1 MSNLPPF
8 NQENPMS
15 KQEILTGA
23 LAARE
28 DEVFQY
34 QINIDNYTLALQDLE
49 AMNDPDLA
57 AFEQQLKSLLASERL
72 EQKKAKVML
81 GVVKKQ
87 LEAMK

>member
-1 MSNLPPF
+1 
-8 NQENPMS
+8 MS
-15 KQEILTGA
+15 KQAILTGA
-23 LAARE
+23 LKARE

-49 AMNDPDLA
+49 AMNDPELA
-57 AFEQQLKSLLASERL
+57 AFEQQIKTLLASEQL

-87 LEAMK
+87 LEAMQ